1 MNETFLESH
10 GLATALV
17 VVTVVVAALAEWLV
31 TLRERMQTLAPD
43 AGLVARVRLALT
55 TAVETST
62 ARTEGARADRGT
74 KWMLIG
80 SMIAALFLA
89 VLAARRFPGA
99 VMPGNGWVWVV
110 LGVAVMWAGIALRI
124 WAIAV
129 LGRFFRR
136 DVIIQE
142 GHRVVTAGPYR
153 VIRHPS
159 YTANLVVAA
168 GLGFAF
174 VNWASLAVLVVVPF
188 LGHLPRIHV
197 EESEL
202 ERALGD
208 EYVSYENGT
217 RRLVPGVW

>member
-1 MNETFLESH
+1 MNETFLEAH
-10 GLATALV
+10 RIARALV
-17 VVTVVVAALAEWLV
+17 VVTIALAALAEWLV
-31 TLRERMQTLAPD
+31 TLRERMRALGPD
-43 AGLVARVRLALT
+43 TGFVARSRLVLS

-62 ARTEGARADRGT
+62 ARTKGARVDRGT

-80 SMIAALFLA
+80 SMIAALSLA

-99 VMPGNGWVWVV
+99 VMPGNGWVWVA
-110 LGVAVMWAGIALRI
+110 LGVALMWAGIALRI

-136 DVIIQE
+136 DVVIQE
-142 GHRVVTAGPYR
+142 GHRVVRAGPYR

-159 YTANLVVAA
+159 YTANLVVAV
-168 GLGFAF
+168 GLGLAL
-174 VNWASLAVLVVVPF
+174 VNWASLAVLLVVPF

-208 EYVSYENGT
+208 EYVSYESGT